1 MDLLS
6 AAKDFGIP
14 ALGAVAGF
22 VVTSFGVRT
31 EVKQLRGRVA
41 SLAKNWKIDFD
52 NHKEDAK
59 TRREEHEEEL
69 EAKYQELKKQL
80 KELEDNL
87 HRWQRESSHS
97 FASDSELT
105 NFIQDQQRQW
115 QAIQRTLGQIEGML
129 KKLPP

>member
-1 MDLLS
+1 LDLLT
-6 AAKDFGIP
+6 AAKDFGLP
-14 ALGAVAGF
+14 VLGAVAGF
-22 VVTSFGVRT
+22 VATSYAVRT
-31 EVKQLRGRVA
+31 EVKQLKSRVA
-41 SLAKNWKIDFD
+41 TLTKGWRLEFD
-52 NHKEDAK
+52 NHKEDAR

-69 EAKYQELKKQL
+69 EKKYEDLKKQL
-80 KELEDNL
+80 KELEENL

-115 QAIQRTLGQIEGML
+115 REIQRTLGQIEGML